1 MNWTFGIETFCGFI
15 LILVDNYKEKIF
27 RGYEIFGDFNEE
39 NNKSENTIEFEEEKR
54 KKYENI

>member
-1 MNWTFGIETFCGFI
+1 MGIGDC
-15 LILVDNYKEKIF
+15 LVDNYKEKIF
-27 RGYEIFGDFNEE
+27 RGYEIFGDFNED